1 LLQYRNSTISA
12 AYRAIGLHL
21 ERLLYYLET
30 FGHMLAYTCG
40 FLLIVDLKNLRQK
53 KPNLTMKVGLKSNYN
68 QFYETNDVKNNV
80 FQNVLYL
87 VID

>member
-1 LLQYRNSTISA
+1 
-12 AYRAIGLHL
+12 
-21 ERLLYYLET
+21 
-30 FGHMLAYTCG
+30 MLAYTCG